1 MKEKKT
7 ENINMKVTPSIK
19 ELAQE
24 RAKKRNMTVSNYIAD
39 LILND
44 MLREETM
51 LSKFLVEKVG
61 IGDIPSS
68 TEIFDTQT
76 EANERAVHVWGALTN
91 EEKKKCHVYVTYV
104 TEDDID
110 PYALMKYKE
119 EDGEFPWTQY
129 LYSNN
134 TDGCFDS
141 YSTHAAVKIMGKAIE
156 YTVRG
161 KKIIIDISNR
171 LKQRDIEKE
180 QGTFDEV
187 KFTVKHVEDDIKTI
201 ENEIED
207 GLFFN
212 ERMEIYKAFTDFYE

>member
-76 EANERAVHVWGALTN
+76 EANERAVRVWGALTD

-110 PYALMKYKE
+110 PHALMRYKKE
-119 EDGEFPWTQY
+119 GGEFPWTQY

-134 TDGCFDS
+134 IDGCFNS
-141 YSTHAAVKIMGKAIE
+141 YSTNLTVKTTKKAIE

-161 KKIIIDISNR
+161 KKIVIGIADR

-180 QGTFDEV
+180 QETFDEV
-187 KFTVKHVEDDIKTI
+187 KFIVKHAEDDIKAI
-201 ENEIED
+201 ENEIGD
-207 GLFFN
+207 SLFFN
-212 ERMEIYKAFTDFYE
+212 ERMEIYKAITGLYE